1 MLTERCDAGC
11 GRHAVTEY
19 WRPSDGQRWVLCGVH
34 DYLSHQILI
43 DLKYLELRPSE
54 KAMA

>member
-19 WRPSDGQRWVLCGVH
+19 WRPSDGQQWFLCGVH

-54 KAMA
+54 RAMA